1 MNKAKLLAGVL
12 VLFISIPIWLFL
24 LHTILKQLEVDRLIW
39 FLFWI
44 YVPLQFLIGIISGIV
59 EVMVEWL
66 QQKLTLDLH

>member
-59 EVMVEWL
+59 EVMVE
-66 QQKLTLDLH
+66 